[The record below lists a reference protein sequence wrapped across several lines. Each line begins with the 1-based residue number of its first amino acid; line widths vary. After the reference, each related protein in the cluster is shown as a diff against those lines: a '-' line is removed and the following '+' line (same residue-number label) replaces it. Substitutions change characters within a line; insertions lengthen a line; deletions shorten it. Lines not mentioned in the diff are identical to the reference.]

1 MPFIRSVAEIVEQ
14 KGEQD
19 VLADVL
25 RAVRLSAAIFYDNE
39 ARSPWVTAT
48 PTMDEIAHALM
59 PEHELV
65 IPFHMITMGS
75 CWAELWD
82 DPASAIQLN
91 EGDVV
96 ILARGDH
103 HFLASSPG
111 MRAET
116 NPSGYARPP
125 LMPKHGSVNEAAG
138 GPPTCRFVCAFVG
151 CDARPFN
158 PLFDA
163 LPRMFRARTSQAT
176 QAFLATLVR
185 AALDES
191 EQRLAGNQTMLA
203 RLAELIFLEVIREHM
218 DELSQESRSWLSGL
232 RDRHVGAALRL
243 IHGRPAEAWTLESVS
258 PARLASRGRVS
269 PYALPNMSAS
279 RPCNIS
285 RVGGCSLRPAY
296 WTRRVPASPRLLP
309 RLDMNPRRH
318 SAPRS
323 RNGSALHPAR
333 GGMRAQSARQMCGR
347 CSSWPELTMS
357 QRPRSE
363 PEPDDSKGAR
373 WLVL

>member
-48 PTMDEIAHALM
+48 PTMGEIAHALM

-111 MRAET
+111 MRAEA

-203 RLAELIFLEVIREHM
+203 RLAELIFLEVIREHV
-218 DELSQESRSWLSGL
+218 DDLSQESRSWLSGL

-243 IHGRPAEAWTLESVS
+243 IHGRPAEAWTLESLARAIGISRSGLAVRFAQYVGD
-258 PARLASRGRVS
+258 PPMQYLARWRLQLAARLLDEEGASI
-269 PYALPNMSAS
+269 AQAAS
-279 RPCNIS
+279 Q
-285 RVGGCSLRPAY
+285 VGYESEAAFSTAFRKWVGVTPGA
-296 WTRRVPASPRLLP
+296 W
-309 RLDMNPRRH
+309 
-318 SAPRS
+318 
-323 RNGSALHPAR
+323 RNA
-333 GGMRAQSARQMCGR
+333 
-347 CSSWPELTMS
+347 
-357 QRPRSE
+357 RSE
-363 PEPDDSKGAR
+363 RQANV
-373 WLVL
+373 WALQ